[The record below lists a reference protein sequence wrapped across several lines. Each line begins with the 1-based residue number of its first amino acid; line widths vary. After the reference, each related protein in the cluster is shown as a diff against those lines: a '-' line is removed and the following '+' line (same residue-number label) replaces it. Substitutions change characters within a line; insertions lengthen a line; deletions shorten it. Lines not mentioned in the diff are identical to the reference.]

1 MGKEH
6 NMMNHRYTNF
16 YRVFFLLADL
26 IALNLV
32 FLLIFYRF
40 TNGNGAELK
49 NFTVLNLVSNI
60 IWLISSYI
68 CAAYIIYKNINL
80 KLLVKR
86 TGFSYLLFST
96 ALAAFT
102 YFANYRSDAF
112 LVSCVIIGVGLFV
125 LVSRLLLIS
134 YVLYTRTNRRFYTNI
149 VIIGCNEIAKSF
161 TSIFY
166 TQQTNVRI
174 QGYFDDHHPD
184 FAGQDFPFL
193 GEIKDCLNFAIHNN
207 ISEIYC
213 TLSPAKSPDLYLIA
227 EEAEKH
233 FIRFKFVPDLRKF
246 IDRKVHVDFIEH
258 MPVLSL
264 RSEPMQ
270 YATAQIKKRIFDV
283 IMSSVILIF
292 LLSWLL
298 PILAILIK
306 LDSKGPV
313 FFAQKR
319 SGRNNKEFLCI
330 KLRTLKAHN
339 NADGASTQVRQND
352 DRTTK
357 VGRFLRKTNLDELPQ
372 FINVLLG
379 QMSIVGARPHMLK
392 HTIDFS
398 NQEGAYMVRHLSK
411 PGVTGWAQVNGYRG
425 EIRKPSQLRKRI
437 EHDIWYI
444 ENWNLQLD
452 VKIIC
457 LTVYMTVKGDK
468 NAY

>member
-1 MGKEH
+1 M
-6 NMMNHRYTNF
+6 
-16 YRVFFLLADL
+16 LADL
-26 IALNLV
+26 IALNLI
-32 FLLIFYRF
+32 FLLLFYRF
-40 TNGNGAELK
+40 TSTGSEEVK

-60 IWLISSYI
+60 IWLISAYT

-80 KLLVKR
+80 KLLVRR
-86 TGFSYLLFST
+86 TALSSLLFFV
-96 ALAAFT
+96 ALGAFT
-102 YFANYRSDAF
+102 YLADYRSDAF
-112 LVSCVIIGVGLFV
+112 LIACVIGGMGMFILI
-125 LVSRLLLIS
+125 SRLILIS
-134 YVLYTRTNRRFYTNI
+134 YVLYTRTNRRFYNNI
-149 VIIGCNEIAKSF
+149 VVIGCNEVAKSF
-161 TSIFY
+161 TSLFY
-166 TQQTNVRI
+166 TQQTNIRI
-174 QGYFDDHHPD
+174 QGYFDDNPPE
-184 FAGQDFPFL
+184 FAGQDYPYL
-193 GEIKDCLNFAIHNN
+193 GRVDDCLDFAIHNH

-213 TLSPAKSPDLYLIA
+213 TLSPETSSALYEMA
-227 EEAEKH
+227 QKAEKH

-246 IDRKVHVDFIEH
+246 IDRKVHVDFVED

-264 RSEPMQ
+264 RPEPMH

-283 IMSSVILIF
+283 IMSSVILLF

-319 SGRNNKEFLCI
+319 SGKNNREFLCL

-339 NADGASTQVRQND
+339 NADEASKQVTAND
-352 DRTTK
+352 DRTTR

-372 FINVLLG
+372 FINVLMG

-398 NQEGAYMVRHLSK
+398 NQEDAYMVRHLSK

-425 EIRKPSQLRKRI
+425 EIKKPGQLRKRV
-437 EHDIWYI
+437 EYDIWYI
-444 ENWNLQLD
+444 ENWNLLLD
-452 VKIIC
+452 VKIVF
-457 LTVYMTVKGDK
+457 LTVYMTIKGDK